1 VLLVLTVLH
10 DLDHVRQARA
20 LDLEL
25 YGVALLALMMLTATL
40 VLLLQRHV
48 LAELAAVTVGGATVL
63 GVAVVH
69 VAPPRSFFSDS
80 YSAAHGDALSWAIIV
95 LMMLGGL
102 AMTLAGLRSACH

>member
-1 VLLVLTVLH
+1 MLTVLH

-48 LAELAAVTVGGATVL
+48 LAELAAVTVGVATVL

-80 YSAAHGDALSWAIIV
+80 YSAAHADALSWAIIV

-102 AMTLAGLRSACH
+102 AMTLAGLRSARR